1 MLLKNTGVQLMILG
15 CLIVVVGA
23 VLRLLEITGAMGL
36 LILGGIVEVAGLFLY
51 VLRKKK

>member
-15 CLIVVVGA
+15 CVIVVIGA
-23 VLRLLEITGAMGL
+23 LLKLLEITGAFGL
-36 LILGGIVEVAGLFLY
+36 LILGGIVEIAGLFMY